1 MDQKAM
7 FKLSYGLFVL
17 TARAKENDVERDNGC
32 IVNTVQQ
39 VTDTPLRI
47 SVTVNKAHLTH
58 DMIKATGLFN
68 VSILSELA
76 KFDTFKHWGFVSG
89 READKMIGIEYARSA
104 NGLIYLTDQTNAYIS
119 AKVCQEIDLGT
130 HTLFIADVEEAEV
143 LKPDER
149 SVTYAFYQE
158 NIKPKPKPE
167 KKKGWVCTVCGYVYE
182 GDPLPADFVCPWCLH
197 PASDFVPLDQ

>member
-17 TARAKENDVERDNGC
+17 TARQDGKDNGC

-47 SVTVNKAHLTH
+47 SVTVNKQHLTH

-76 KFDTFKHWGFVSG
+76 KMDTIKHRGFVSG
-89 READKMIGIEYARSA
+89 RQEDKMVGVTVARSA
-104 NGLIYLTDQTNAYIS
+104 NGLIYLPEQTNAYIS
-119 AKVCQEIDLGT
+119 AKVAEEIDLGT
-130 HTLFIADVEEAEV
+130 HTMFIADVTDAEM
-143 LKPDER
+143 LAPDER

-158 NIKPKPKPE
+158 NIKPKPAPQ
-167 KKKGWVCTVCGYVYE
+167 KKKGWVCTVCGYIYE
-182 GDPLPADFVCPWCLH
+182 GDPLPPDFTCPWCLH

>member
-1 MDQKAM
+1 MDTKAM

-17 TARAKENDVERDNGC
+17 TARDGEKDNGC

-47 SVTVNKAHLTH
+47 SVTVNKTHLTH
-58 DMIKATGLFN
+58 EMIKATGRFN
-68 VSILSELA
+68 VSVLDELA

-89 READKMIGIEYARSA
+89 RESDKMVGIEFARSA

-119 AKVCQEIDLGT
+119 GKVCQEIDLGT
-130 HTLFIADVEEAEV
+130 HTLFIADVEDAEI
-143 LKPDER
+143 LAPAER

-158 NIKPKPKPE
+158 NIKPKPQPQ
-167 KKKGWVCTVCGYVYE
+167 KKKGWVCTVCGYIFE
-182 GDPLPADFVCPWCLH
+182 GDPLPADFICPWCQH
-197 PASDFVPLDQ
+197 PASDFVPLDK

>member
-17 TARAKENDVERDNGC
+17 TAREGDKDNGC

-47 SVTVNKAHLTH
+47 SVTVNKQHLTH
-58 DMIKATGLFN
+58 DMIKATGRFN
-68 VSILSELA
+68 VSVLDELA
-76 KFDTFKHWGFVSG
+76 KFETFKHWGFLSG
-89 READKMIGIEYARSA
+89 RDEDKMIGIEFARSA
-104 NGLIYLTDQTNAYIS
+104 NGLIYLTDQTNAFIS

-143 LKPDER
+143 LAPDER

-158 NIKPKPKPE
+158 NIKPKPKPA

-182 GDPLPADFVCPWCLH
+182 GDPLPEDFVCPWCLH